1 MKFRFFAS
9 LLLAALAISLVS
21 GCAAPSAVLETH
33 PAQAVI
39 PDPAVPLTPLP
50 AVSTEA
56 PAVTEVPVTAESPVA
71 ETAALITKEE
81 AIAIALADA
90 GFTEAQV
97 TRLRAEFDWDDRVP
111 EYEVEF
117 SQGDFEYDYE
127 IHAET
132 GAIRA
137 KDKDWKD

>member
-9 LLLAALAISLVS
+9 LLLAAMAISLVS
-21 GCAAPSAVLETH
+21 GCAAPPVVL
-33 PAQAVI
+33 Q
-39 PDPAVPLTPLP
+39 TPPTQGATAAPEALPSSLP
-50 AVSTEA
+50 AVATEA
-56 PAVTEVPVTAESPVA
+56 SAATEPVA
-71 ETAALITKEE
+71 TETSALITKEE

-97 TRLRAEFDWDDRVP
+97 TRLRAEFDWDDRIP